1 MKIRLKKSLIVI
13 ICIIVLDQLTKFFAK
28 SLLDWHESIFVIDN
42 FFSFTLTKN
51 TGGAFSILH
60 GNNLLLFFAGILI
73 TIALFYYL
81 MRADKREVMPI
92 AFIIGGAI
100 GNLIDRVL
108 HGGVIDFI
116 QVSVWPIFNIA
127 DIAISLGV
135 ILLIIR
141 LIKKGD

>member
-13 ICIIVLDQLTKFFAK
+13 IFVVVLDQLTKFFAK
-28 SLLDWHESIFVIDN
+28 GFLDWQEPKVIIDN
-42 FFSFTLTKN
+42 ILSLTLTKN

-92 AFIIGGAI
+92 AFIMGGAI

-116 QVSVWPIFNIA
+116 QVSIWPIFNIA